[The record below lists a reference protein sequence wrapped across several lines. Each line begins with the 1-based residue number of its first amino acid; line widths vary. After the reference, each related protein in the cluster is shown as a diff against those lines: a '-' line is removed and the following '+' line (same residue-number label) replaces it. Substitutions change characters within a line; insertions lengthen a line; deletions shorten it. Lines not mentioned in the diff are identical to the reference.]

1 MRFCVKFSSQSWGT
15 RNFKKK
21 RSLLGTLETLPRVR
35 ESGTQERFSC
45 RIQNPGFFC
54 LWNPDF
60 GLWHPEYSSSNLES
74 HQRLQSWIQVPLIS
88 NLESSTWNLEFTAGM
103 ESRIQD
109 CSGIPYMVQEV
120 YPNDHWVLSKM
131 VDRSSLILR
140 SSPFS
145 KMAAETT
152 FAPQGT
158 VVDVKIATCMCF
170 IKSNFFGMPTS
181 PSLGKRLISELN
193 GMTLCIICSMN
204 LPIFQH

>member
-1 MRFCVKFSSQSWGT
+1 
-15 RNFKKK
+15 
-21 RSLLGTLETLPRVR
+21 
-35 ESGTQERFSC
+35 
-45 RIQNPGFFC
+45 
-54 LWNPDF
+54 
-60 GLWHPEYSSSNLES
+60 
-74 HQRLQSWIQVPLIS
+74 
-88 NLESSTWNLEFTAGM
+88 M

-109 CSGIPYMVQEV
+109 CSGIPYLVQEV

-152 FAPQGT
+152 FAPRET

-193 GMTLCIICSMN
+193 GMTLSVYH
-204 LPIFQH
+204 L